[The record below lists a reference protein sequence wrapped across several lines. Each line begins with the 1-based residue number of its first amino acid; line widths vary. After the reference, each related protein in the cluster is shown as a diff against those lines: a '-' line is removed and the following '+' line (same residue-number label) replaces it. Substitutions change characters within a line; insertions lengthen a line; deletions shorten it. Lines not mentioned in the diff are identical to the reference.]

1 MKRLYLDFVQGRPWR
16 LPGAARERQLLFGV
30 AALTVLGAAT
40 IAWQWLQIER
50 QIDETGDAI
59 AVLRRELLLRSPP
72 RSAPLQ
78 LSAQQIVA
86 TNDIIAQWN
95 TPWPALLDGFE
106 SVATTDIA
114 LLQIEPDHRRRV
126 VRGLAEAKNHQRM
139 LVYLARLGSVR
150 PFTGA
155 LVNKQEINDRDANRP
170 LRFLF
175 EAQLVDRPDSPVSAD
190 GQGRGDE

>member
-1 MKRLYLDFVQGRPWR
+1 MKRLHLDFVQARPWR
-16 LPGAARERQLLFGV
+16 LPAAARERQLFLGI
-30 AALTVLGAAT
+30 AALTVLGAGL

-50 QIDETGDAI
+50 QIEETSDAI
-59 AVLRRELLLRSPP
+59 AAVRGELLLRNPP
-72 RSAPLQ
+72 RSAPLA
-78 LSAQQIVA
+78 LSAQQIAA
-86 TNDIIAQWN
+86 TNDIVAQLN
-95 TPWPALLDGFE
+95 TPWPAVLDGFE
-106 SVATTDIA
+106 SVASSDVA

-139 LVYLARLGSVR
+139 LVYLARLGSAS

-155 LVNKQEINDRDANRP
+155 LVNKQEINDRDPNRP

-175 EAQLVDRPDSPVSAD
+175 EARLEDRPDFPVSPS

>member
-1 MKRLYLDFVQGRPWR
+1 MKRVHLDFVQSGLWR
-16 LPGAARERQLLFGV
+16 LPATARERQLLFGI
-30 AALTVLGAAT
+30 AALIVLGAAI
-40 IAWQWLQIER
+40 IAWKWLQIER
-50 QIDETGDAI
+50 QIDETSEEI
-59 AVLRRELLLRSPP
+59 AVVRRELLLRSPP

-78 LSAQQIVA
+78 LSAQQIA
-86 TNDIIAQWN
+86 ASNDIIAQLN

-106 SVATTDIA
+106 RVATTDIA
-114 LLQIEPDHRRRV
+114 LLQIEPDHRRRLV
-126 VRGLAEAKNHQRM
+126 KGLAEAKNHQRM

-155 LVNKQEINDRDANRP
+155 LVNKQEINDRDPNRP

-175 EAQLVDRPDSPVSAD
+175 EARLDDRPDFPVSAS